1 MPESVQISSINI
13 LVSRQ
18 LEMVNSLS
26 ERAGASLEL
35 LGTLG
40 SQYCSVSEKT
50 VSLHL
55 ACQHLLEEQTRLAE
69 LDKDLASR

>member
-1 MPESVQISSINI
+1 
-13 LVSRQ
+13 
-18 LEMVNSLS
+18 MVHSLS